1 MFADLSTRDLGADL
15 SVTITSWSPE
25 VLLVNPVD
33 GAPGTRGKESAP
45 ARYVDTIPPSFLY
58 GAFHNTFPAEPKYYT
73 MLAGQTRAAG
83 LSTELVDGYC
93 HRLDENE
100 LTRVVQMFDSP
111 IYCFAIF
118 HNTIE
123 QALRIA
129 KVLKER
135 DPEVVV
141 VFGGAYAS
149 PLWKTLV
156 AHDQVD
162 YVVVGDGEIALV
174 ELCKAVLRG
183 EGDPKKV
190 RGIAWND
197 GKGGR
202 LVPPVPIMNLDSL
215 AFPVRDLLP
224 LINRYGHG
232 VSMYSS
238 RGCGFAKC
246 SFCYLL
252 PYQSVSLQPKWRAR
266 SAENVV
272 DEMEYLYRQH
282 GVTRVTFVD
291 EDYFGDNNDSG
302 IGRALRIAELLI
314 ERGIKMNYYV
324 NSLVKSLVYLA
335 KRQEPL
341 DLLARSGMD
350 TVFAGFESTSTNR
363 LKSYTKPQRPEQYA
377 LVISEL
383 AKRNIRINLGMIT
396 FDPTMS
402 IEELK
407 ANVELAEE
415 MRYYDLYFF
424 TRTLVDF
431 EKTPLGAQNMSR
443 EGYDDLLQIFARPND
458 QPSETGPV
466 ASTHG
471 DINWYREV
479 AAQHEFVGKRYED
492 VRVATTFQGMRLYA
506 SLLFEVVAPLC
517 VSQRDTVV
525 ARRQAIIENHFDAFW
540 RCVAWAEQL
549 NHYPSQFEIE
559 TWVLDQMP
567 RLEAVLAGRADTLDW
582 IKKPKELV
590 PGMDWA

>member
-1 MFADLSTRDLGADL
+1 M
-15 SVTITSWSPE
+15 TITSWSPE
-25 VLLVNPVD
+25 VLLINPVE

-58 GAFHNTFPAEPKYYT
+58 GLFHHTFPAEPTYYT

-83 LSTELVDGYC
+83 LTTELVDGYC

-100 LTRVVQMFDSP
+100 LTRVVQMFDTP

-135 DPEVVV
+135 DPDAVI

-156 AHDQVD
+156 AHEQVD
-162 YVVVGDGEIALV
+162 YVVVGDGEISLV
-174 ELCKAVLRG
+174 ELCKAILRD

-190 RGIAWND
+190 RGIAWDD
-197 GKGGR
+197 GKNGR
-202 LVPPVPIMNLDSL
+202 LTPPAPIMDLDSL

-224 LINRYGHG
+224 LIREYGHG

-252 PYQSVSLQPKWRAR
+252 PYQAVALQPKWRAR

-272 DEMEYLYRQH
+272 DEMEYLYREH

-291 EDYFGDNNDSG
+291 EDYFGDNGESG
-302 IGRALRIAELLI
+302 VGRALRIAELLI

-324 NSLVKSLVYLA
+324 NSLVKSLVFLA
-335 KRQEPL
+335 KKQEPL
-341 DLLARSGMD
+341 DLLARSGLD

-363 LKSYTKPQRPEQYA
+363 LKSYTKPQRPEQYG

-402 IEELK
+402 VDELK

-431 EKTPLGAQNMSR
+431 EQTPLGASNMSR
-443 EGYDDLLQIFARPND
+443 EGYDDLLQIFTRPSSE
-458 QPSETGPV
+458 PSNALPMA
-466 ASTHG
+466 ASHG
-471 DINWYREV
+471 SINWYQEV
-479 AAQHEFVGKRYED
+479 ASQHEFVGKRYED
-492 VRVATTFQGMRLYA
+492 AKVATTFQAMRLYA
-506 SLLFEVVAPLC
+506 SLLFDVVAPLC
-517 VSQRDTVV
+517 ASEREIVLAHRD
-525 ARRQAIIENHFDAFW
+525 AIIENHFDAFW
-540 RCVAWAEQL
+540 RCVTWAEQL
-549 NHYPSQFEIE
+549 DEFPSQFDIE
-559 TWVLDQMP
+559 TWVLSQLP
-567 RLEAVLAGRADTLDW
+567 RVHAIFEGEAGTLDW
-582 IKKPKELV
+582 FKRPKELV
-590 PGMDWA
+590 PGMGWA

>member
-1 MFADLSTRDLGADL
+1 LSTRDLAADL
-15 SVTITSWSPE
+15 SVTVTSWNPE
-25 VLLVNPVD
+25 VLLVNPVN

-58 GAFHNTFPAEPKYYT
+58 GAFHDTFPAEPTYYT
-73 MLAGQTRAAG
+73 LLAGQTRAAG
-83 LSTELVDGYC
+83 FTTELIDGYC

-100 LTRVVQMFDSP
+100 LVLAVEMFDSP
-111 IYCFAIF
+111 VVCFAIF

-129 KVLKER
+129 KLIKDKR
-135 DPEVVV
+135 PEVVI

-162 YVVVGDGEIALV
+162 YCVVGDGETALV

-190 RGIAWND
+190 RGIGWDN
-197 GKGGR
+197 GKGGHFIASA
-202 LVPPVPIMNLDSL
+202 PIMDLDSL

-224 LINRYGHG
+224 LIRRYGHG

-252 PYQSVSLQPKWRAR
+252 PYQAVAEQPKWRAR

-272 DEMEYLYRQH
+272 DEMEYLSREL

-291 EDYFGDNNDSG
+291 EDFFGDNNESG
-302 IGRALRIAELLI
+302 IGRAKRIAELLI

-324 NSLVKSLVYLA
+324 NSLVKSLVYIA
-335 KRQEPL
+335 KRPELL
-341 DLLARSGMD
+341 DLLAKSGMD
-350 TVFAGFESTSTNR
+350 CVFAGFESTSTNR
-363 LKSYTKPQRPEQYA
+363 LKSYSKPQRPEQYA

-383 AKRNIRINLGMIT
+383 AKRGIRINLGMIT

-402 IEELK
+402 IDELK

-443 EGYDDLLQIFARPND
+443 EGYDDLLQIFARPSD
-458 QPSETGPV
+458 QV
-466 ASTHG
+466 AESLPMAETHG
-471 DINWYREV
+471 EINWYREV
-479 AAQHEFVGKRYED
+479 ASQHEFVGKRYED

-506 SLLFEVVAPLC
+506 SLLFEVLAPMC
-517 VSQRDTVV
+517 FAQRETIVHY
-525 ARRQAIIENHFDAFW
+525 REAIIENHFDAFW
-540 RCVAWAEQL
+540 RCVAWAESRED
-549 NHYPSQFEIE
+549 YPAQAEIE
-559 TWVLDQMP
+559 AWVLEQMP
-567 RLEAVLAGRADTLDW
+567 RLQAVLAGRAHTLDW
-582 IKKPKELV
+582 FKRPKELV
-590 PGMDWA
+590 PGMEWA